1 MTRVHAALS
10 AWAHTQRCY
19 YTPWMNSSM
28 FSGAWVPMILMGNES
43 LPMRSSPCI
52 TPLQCGK
59 PKKCHK
65 MHGEA
70 YPRVDLN
77 DMDGLECLAWA
88 VYDGVFLPGNPP
100 ALTGHHDWQWIIVGT
115 ILRLVYWGATA
126 GAHCPHAQSPHTT
139 LSRPLSGKVPHGTL
153 GGSSPRLHG
162 HLLC

>member
-1 MTRVHAALS
+1 
-10 AWAHTQRCY
+10 
-19 YTPWMNSSM
+19 
-28 FSGAWVPMILMGNES
+28 
-43 LPMRSSPCI
+43 
-52 TPLQCGK
+52 
-59 PKKCHK
+59 

-77 DMDGLECLAWA
+77 DVDGLECLVWA
-88 VYDGVFLPGNPP
+88 VYDGVFLPGNPPALTGHHDWQWIIVGTILRLVYWGATAGAHCPHAQSPHTTLSRGDPP